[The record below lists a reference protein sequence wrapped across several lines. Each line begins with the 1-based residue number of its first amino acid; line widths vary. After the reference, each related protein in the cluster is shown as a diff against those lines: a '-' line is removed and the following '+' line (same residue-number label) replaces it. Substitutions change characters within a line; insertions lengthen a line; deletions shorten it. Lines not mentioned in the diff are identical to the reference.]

1 MEMRG
6 PLKGWNSWNTFG
18 ANINDA
24 LIRESAEAVAKSGL
38 KDAGYDYIV
47 IDDCWSLKD
56 RDADGRLVADPALFP
71 HGMKDLAD
79 YIHSLGFKFGMY
91 SCVGTK
97 TCAGYPG
104 SFGHEF
110 QDAQTFA
117 DWGVDFLKYDYCY
130 KPDSID
136 GRLLYNRMSMALKAT
151 GRDIVFSAC
160 SWGADDTAK
169 WIRSTGA
176 DMWRSTGD
184 IVDSWASV
192 KSLFGQQR
200 DILPYGGPG
209 CYNDMDMLIV
219 GMNGKGNVGINGC
232 TLEEYRTHFTL
243 WAFLSSPLM
252 LGCDVRTMEDPIRD
266 MLTNREVLAHPCGC
280 EVPAFSGHQVYV
292 GGRHPRLG
300 QTAFGRRLRSLV
312 REYDR
317 QRPAHQ
323 HQLVGSGS
331 SARLRVCL
339 CRAGCLGR
347 GGSRRIRGGL
357 PALGQAA

>member
-1 MEMRG
+1 MEMPIPMR
-6 PLKGWNSWNTFG
+6 GWNTWNTFG

-24 LIRESAEAVAKSGL
+24 MIRESAEAIVKSGL
-38 KDAGYDYIV
+38 KDAGYEYIV

-56 RDADGRLVADPALFP
+56 RDEEGRLVADPAKFP
-71 HGMKDLAD
+71 YGMKALAD

-130 KPDSID
+130 KPDAID

-192 KSLFGQQR
+192 KSLFERQR
-200 DILPYGGPG
+200 EILPYGGLG
-209 CYNDMDMLIV
+209 CFNDMDMLIV
-219 GMNGKGNVGINGC
+219 GMNGKGHVG
-232 TLEEYRTHFTL
+232 
-243 WAFLSSPLM
+243 
-252 LGCDVRTMEDPIRD
+252 
-266 MLTNREVLAHPCGC
+266 
-280 EVPAFSGHQVYV
+280 
-292 GGRHPRLG
+292 
-300 QTAFGRRLRSLV
+300 
-312 REYDR
+312 
-317 QRPAHQ
+317 
-323 HQLVGSGS
+323 
-331 SARLRVCL
+331 
-339 CRAGCLGR
+339 
-347 GGSRRIRGGL
+347 
-357 PALGQAA
+357 